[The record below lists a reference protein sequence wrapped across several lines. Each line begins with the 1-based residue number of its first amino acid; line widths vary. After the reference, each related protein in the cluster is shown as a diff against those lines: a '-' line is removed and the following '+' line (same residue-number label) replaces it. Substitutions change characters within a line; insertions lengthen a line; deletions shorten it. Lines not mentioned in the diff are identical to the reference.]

1 MYMDWSD
8 VGKKIISVGAPLL
21 GGALGGPAGA
31 AIGQVIASQ
40 FGLTE
45 ASPDKVL
52 EAITADPEARLKLT
66 ELEFRHSERLI
77 ELENEY
83 FKLQTSNF
91 KLQTEDVQQARNIHQ
106 HHWMPSAITMI
117 MSAMFGAI
125 VGSLF
130 MWAIPEGNKDIV
142 VYMAGQV
149 SGILTSCVTYWVGS
163 TRASTNKDS
172 LIRR

>member
-1 MYMDWSD
+1 MDWSD

-31 AIGQVIASQ
+31 AIGQVVASQ

-83 FKLQTSNF
+83 FKLQT
-91 KLQTEDVQQARNIHQ
+91 EDVQQARSIHQ
-106 HHWMPSAITMI
+106 HHWMPSAITMV
-117 MSAMFGAI
+117 MFAMF
-125 VGSLF
+125 
-130 MWAIPEGNKDIV
+130 
-142 VYMAGQV
+142 
-149 SGILTSCVTYWVGS
+149 
-163 TRASTNKDS
+163 
-172 LIRR
+172 

>member
-1 MYMDWSD
+1 MDWSD

-31 AIGQVIASQ
+31 AIGKVVASQ

-45 ASPDKVL
+45 ASPNKVI

-83 FKLQTSNF
+83 FKLQT
-91 KLQTEDVQQARNIHQ
+91 EDVQQARNIHQ
-106 HHWMPSAITMI
+106 HHWMPSAITMVVC
-117 MSAMFGAI
+117 AMFGAI

-149 SGILTSCVTYWVGS
+149 SGMMASCVVYWVGS
-163 TRASTNKDS
+163 TRASANKDVM
-172 LIRR
+172 RR

>member
-1 MYMDWSD
+1 
-8 VGKKIISVGAPLL
+8 
-21 GGALGGPAGA
+21 
-31 AIGQVIASQ
+31 
-40 FGLTE
+40 
-45 ASPDKVL
+45 
-52 EAITADPEARLKLT
+52 
-66 ELEFRHSERLI
+66 
-77 ELENEY
+77 
-83 FKLQTSNF
+83 
-91 KLQTEDVQQARNIHQ
+91 
-106 HHWMPSAITMI
+106 MI

-163 TRASTNKDS
+163 TRASANKDS